1 MISTEKPGT
10 PEELVHYGVK
20 GMKWGVRKQRDGGE
34 ARQRSPEEQAAR
46 RARAKKIAIGAGIL
60 VAVAGAGYVAY
71 KLNQSGNLPISSAK
85 KTSAVETQMKK
96 VFDPP
101 TSIIHSARGKTKG
114 YQFFQRGGLTDPE
127 GYMIDR
133 RITSLGNG
141 EMKKLDDGS
150 IYARLTDPLKRVDE
164 ARRPIGHD
172 IVIPK
177 AMASGI
183 ETMSDVESKIWPLIK
198 DAYDET

>member
-10 PEELVHYGVK
+10 PEELLHYGVK

-127 GYMIDR
+127 GYMVDR
-133 RITSLGNG
+133 NLAHLANNSL
-141 EMKKLDDGS
+141 KKLDDGS
-150 IYARLTDPLKRVDE
+150 IYARLADPLKRIDQSG
-164 ARRPIGHD
+164 RPIGHD